1 MERGCLCEFAAR
13 IGRHHG
19 SGGIAMAKG
28 DKGGKYKSNRKKT
41 KKDDLKRDRK
51 HDSDGNEYQRNVPW
65 KDADKAQI
73 AKGRSNAPENL
84 VDIADAELKALN
96 ENKGRG
102 RRYEI
107 APIILAVIWSYYCSL
122 TSHSF
127 RSLQGWS
134 EETLE
139 ERFGVRIPHYSTI
152 CKYASKLKTVVSPA
166 AEFLKGKALTTAA
179 DSTGIGSRT
188 TGLWRHFVW
197 GSTRGWLKL
206 HALVDVDTGI
216 VIAYTV
222 TDEKTSDQSQ
232 LLGLVDAAVKA
243 GFTITKVLA
252 DGAYDTYDNWNGMDD
267 REIEFIANIRD
278 NARTAAKCPA
288 RTKHVKYIR
297 KHGKKEWYEHV
308 GYTIR
313 WKVETAFSSL
323 KKLFG
328 ESLRAKSTE
337 RLNNELDWRIGSY
350 NSYKVRCHA

>member
-1 MERGCLCEFAAR
+1 
-13 IGRHHG
+13 
-19 SGGIAMAKG
+19 MAKG
-28 DKGGKYKSNRKKT
+28 DRGGKYNKKSART
-41 KKDDLKRDRK
+41 KKDDLKRDRN
-51 HDSDGNEYQRNVPW
+51 HDSDGNEYPRNVPW

-73 AKGRSNAPENL
+73 AKGRSNAPDNL
-84 VDIADAELKALN
+84 ADIADAELEALN
-96 ENKGRG
+96 KSKGRG
-102 RRYEI
+102 RRHEI

-139 ERFGVRIPHYSTI
+139 EKFGVRIPHYSTL
-152 CKYASKLKTVVSPA
+152 CKYASKLKMIVSPA
-166 AEFLKGKALTTAA
+166 AGFLKGKRLTTAI

-188 TGLWRHFVW
+188 AGLWRHFVW

-222 TDEKTSDQSQ
+222 TGEKTSDHSQ
-232 LLGLVDAAVKA
+232 LLGLADAAVKA
-243 GFTITKVLA
+243 GFTIGKVLA
-252 DGAYDTYDNWNGMDD
+252 DGAYDTYDNWNGMEE
-267 REIEFIANIRD
+267 REIEFVANIRD
-278 NARTAAKCPA
+278 NAATTNKCPS
-288 RTKHVKYIR
+288 RNKHVKYIR
-297 KHGKKEWYEHV
+297 EHGKKEWYELA

-328 ESLRAKSTE
+328 ETLRATSTE